1 MENFPKNSYTFDQ
14 YETAKRFMEDF
25 VKCNMNNIKRS
36 ESIEMLE
43 NLKNSVIVMHVY
55 LESIHIDK
63 RLGLFEDSAILKN
76 TLNKIV
82 AVRRVFLTDRDE
94 KIINS
99 NQGFFYN
106 LPTEVKLCVKI
117 EELIKS
123 LGTLVSLSL

>member
-1 MENFPKNSYTFDQ
+1 MKDNQKVSYTLNE
-14 YETAKRFMEDF
+14 YETAKQFIEDF
-25 VKCNMNNIKRS
+25 VKCNMDNIKRS

-43 NLKNSVIVMHVY
+43 NLKNSVHIVYAY

-82 AVRRVFLTDRDE
+82 AIRRVFLMDRDE
-94 KIINS
+94 KIIDS
-99 NQGFFYN
+99 NKGFFYN
-106 LPTEVKLCVKI
+106 LSTEAKLCVQI

-123 LGTLVSLSL
+123 LGMLVSLNL

>member
-1 MENFPKNSYTFDQ
+1 MENIPKAYYTFDQ
-14 YETAKRFMEDF
+14 YESAKRFMEDF
-25 VKCNMNNIKRS
+25 VKCNMENIKRS

-43 NLKNSVIVMHVY
+43 NLKNNVLIMYSY

-82 AVRRVFLTDRDE
+82 AIRRIFLIDRDE
-94 KIINS
+94 RIISLNK
-99 NQGFFYN
+99 GFICN
-106 LPTEVKLCVKI
+106 IPTEAKLCVKI

-123 LGTLVSLSL
+123 LGMLVSLNL

>member
-1 MENFPKNSYTFDQ
+1 MKDNQKVSYTLNE
-14 YETAKRFMEDF
+14 YETAKQFIEDF
-25 VKCNMNNIKRS
+25 VKCNVDNIKRS

-43 NLKNSVIVMHVY
+43 NLKNSVHIVYAY

-82 AVRRVFLTDRDE
+82 AIRRVFLMDRDE

-99 NQGFFYN
+99 NKGFFYN
-106 LPTEVKLCVKI
+106 LSTEAKLCVQI

-123 LGTLVSLSL
+123 LGMLVSLNL

>member
-1 MENFPKNSYTFDQ
+1 MKDNQKVSYTLNE
-14 YETAKRFMEDF
+14 YETAKQFIEDF
-25 VKCNMNNIKRS
+25 VKCNMDNIKRS

-43 NLKNSVIVMHVY
+43 NLKNSVHIVYAY

-82 AVRRVFLTDRDE
+82 AIRRVFLMDRDE

-99 NQGFFYN
+99 NKGFFYN
-106 LPTEVKLCVKI
+106 LSTEAKLCVQI

-123 LGTLVSLSL
+123 LGMLVSLNL